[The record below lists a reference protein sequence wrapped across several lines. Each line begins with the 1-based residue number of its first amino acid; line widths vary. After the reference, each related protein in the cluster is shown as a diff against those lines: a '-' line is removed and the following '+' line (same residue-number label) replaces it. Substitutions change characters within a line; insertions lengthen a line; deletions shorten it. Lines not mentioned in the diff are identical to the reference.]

1 MVTVSVR
8 RAIGGS
14 DLEQLKDAVERDFL
28 KLDRTGAQR
37 SERGR
42 EDGEW
47 FDRTYG
53 GVRK

>member
-14 DLEQLKDAVERDFL
+14 TWNSSKTPLSRDFL
-28 KLDRTGAQR
+28 KLDEQERNVR
-37 SERGR
+37 KRGR